1 MYLYFRH
8 AKMLNFYYLVG
19 TLNECYGI
27 DCAGA
32 CPKGLSTVWPKPHC
46 RTPGFVFGV
55 AGQVERVA
63 GVYSDPGISA
73 LGLSA
78 ARAPKQE
85 MKSPSSQ
92 TEGLR

>member
-1 MYLYFRH
+1 MLY
-8 AKMLNFYYLVG
+8 FYYLVG